1 MKMNKKVFALIMSAM
16 LTVPFVVGC
25 GDDNVTEQLPQ
36 TQIEEQPQEQE
47 QPQQPQQEQQKPVDE
62 DLNNQYKA
70 KINASDVQ
78 KAKEILDP
86 ILAENFGANGYT
98 IMTYEE
104 YNGVGIVIDLK
115 VSDLQTATIDEWN
128 YLVEVMTE
136 VQLSAQQYVQQQ
148 GLNVSVGLGVADL
161 NADEPL
167 LSIVNGEV
175 MFDIVNGI
183 DKMN

>member
-25 GDDNVTEQLPQ
+25 NDNNVTEELPQ
-36 TQIEEQPQEQE
+36 TQIEEQQPQQE
-47 QPQQPQQEQQKPVDE
+47 QPNEQQKPVDE

-86 ILAENFGANGYT
+86 ILSENFGANGYT

-115 VSDLQTATIDEWN
+115 ISDLQTATIDEWN

-136 VQLSAQQYVQQQ
+136 LQLAAQQCVQQQ
-148 GLNVSVGLGVADL
+148 GLNVSVGLMVADL

-175 MFDIVNGI
+175 VFDIINGI
-183 DKMN
+183 DKLN

>member
-1 MKMNKKVFALIMSAM
+1 MKLNKKVMGLLVAGM
-16 LTVPFVVGC
+16 LAVPFVGC
-25 GDDNVTEQLPQ
+25 SDNNVTEELPQ
-36 TQIEEQPQEQE
+36 TQIEEQQPQEQE
-47 QPQQPQQEQQKPVDE
+47 QPQQEQQKPVDE

-86 ILAENFGANGYT
+86 ILSENFGANGYT

-104 YNGVGIVIDLK
+104 YNGVVIVIDLK
-115 VSDLQTATIDEWN
+115 ISDLQTATIDEWN

-136 VQLSAQQYVQQQ
+136 LQLAAQQCVQQQ
-148 GLNVSVGLGVADL
+148 GLNVSVGLMVADL

-183 DKMN
+183 DKLN

>member
-47 QPQQPQQEQQKPVDE
+47 QPQQEQQKPVDE

-86 ILAENFGANGYT
+86 ILSENFGANGYT
-98 IMTYEE
+98 ILTYEE
-104 YNGVGIVIDLK
+104 YNGVAIVIDLK
-115 VSDLQTATIDEWN
+115 ISDLQTATIDEWN
-128 YLVEVMTE
+128 YLVDVMTE
-136 VQLSAQQYVQQQ
+136 LQLAAQQYVQQQ
-148 GLNVSVGLGVADL
+148 GLNVSVGLMVADL

-167 LSIVNGEV
+167 LSKVNGEV
-175 MFDIVNGI
+175 VFDIINGI
-183 DKMN
+183 DKLN

>member
-1 MKMNKKVFALIMSAM
+1 MKLNKKVMGLLVAGM
-16 LTVPFVVGC
+16 LAVPFVGC
-25 GDDNVTEQLPQ
+25 SDNNVTEELPQ
-36 TQIEEQPQEQE
+36 TQIEEQQPQEQE
-47 QPQQPQQEQQKPVDE
+47 QPQQEQQKPVDE

-70 KINASDVQ
+70 KINANDVQ

-115 VSDLQTATIDEWN
+115 ISDLQTATIDEWN

-136 VQLSAQQYVQQQ
+136 VQLAAQQYVQQQ
-148 GLNVSVGLGVADL
+148 GLNVSVGLMVADL

-183 DKMN
+183 DKLN